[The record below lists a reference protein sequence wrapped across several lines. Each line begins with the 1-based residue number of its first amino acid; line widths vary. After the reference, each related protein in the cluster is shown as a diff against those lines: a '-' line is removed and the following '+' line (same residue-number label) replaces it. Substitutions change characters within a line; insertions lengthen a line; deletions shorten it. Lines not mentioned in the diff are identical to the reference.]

1 MSAADRPDV
10 VPLWRPTGPDE
21 WEHVAASG
29 YRAWPSRG
37 AEQPAFLAVSDERR
51 ATTIAREV
59 VVAHERAA
67 YVTRFDVEAQWLS
80 GVPAREQGVQEY
92 EIPAGRLPELN
103 EHLVGAIQEMAR
115 YVGPAAP
122 EAVVAFETWA
132 TARGGPVPAD
142 WLTYLQGP
150 SRLAAGWLA
159 SGIYVTL
166 LGPEVSMGL
175 TDLWTEG
182 RDTHPGVVLI
192 GGDGAA
198 EHLVLDL
205 RDADPAV
212 YLLPNV
218 SSGWS
223 DRIQQAASVAELVAQ
238 IEAGTFEISF
248 GGSPTDGTASV
259 TELGVA
265 GRPRQTSQG
274 E

>member
-10 VPLWRPTGPDE
+10 VTLWRPTGPDE
-21 WEHVAASG
+21 WDLVAASG
-29 YRAWPSRG
+29 HRAWPSRL
-37 AEQPAFLAVSDERR
+37 AEQPAFLAVSDERH

-59 VVAHERAA
+59 VVAHDGAG
-67 YVTRFDVEAQWLS
+67 YLTRFDVEAQWLS
-80 GVPAREQGVQEY
+80 VLPARGHDVLEY
-92 EIPAGRLPELN
+92 EIPAGQLPELN

-132 TARGGPVPAD
+132 AARGGSVPAD

-166 LGPEVSMGL
+166 LGAELSMEL

-182 RDTHPGVVLI
+182 RDSHPGVVLI
-192 GGDGAA
+192 GSDGAA

-205 RDADPAV
+205 RDAEPAV
-212 YLLPNV
+212 YLLPNA
-218 SSGWS
+218 SSGWA
-223 DRIQQAASVAELVAQ
+223 DRIQQTPSGAELVAQ
-238 IEAGTFEISF
+238 VEAGTFEISF
-248 GGSPTDGTASV
+248 GGSPVDETASV
-259 TELGVA
+259 TELGA
-265 GRPRQTSQG
+265 LGRLRETSSD